1 MCGMCI
7 MCVCEM
13 SMYVGVC
20 GVECLCD
27 VYNVCEIC
35 V

>member
-13 SMYVGVC
+13 SMYVVC

-27 VYNVCEIC
+27 VHNVCEIC